1 MFGLDPIADVAT
13 RDMPNNISFHIL
25 PPEKLLQVSIHLGTP
40 WVDAILGVVSLQLAS
55 LLVGLY
61 LRVHRINPCT
71 NTLLV
76 HLL

>member
-1 MFGLDPIADVAT
+1 MLDLDPIVDVASC
-13 RDMPNNISFHIL
+13 DMSCNIRFHML